1 MSYFNSNILSSINPI
16 YWILIF
22 GILLF
27 VLMSLYSG
35 ISKKLQIL
43 SLRLFN
49 SSLVIYY
56 FFFLGTVIHELS
68 HFVACLLLGVKVR
81 KVVLFY
87 PTKEGNSD
95 FYRLGYVKH
104 APVGT
109 FRSTLVGIA
118 PVFVCAFFTLFV
130 FVWATKD
137 FLLFQS
143 LDVYSLTGALKWM
156 FLNPLYWKNYVFL
169 YFAIACA
176 LSGEPSGE
184 DLKSLPKLVKIVI
197 LLGIILYLI
206 NRYVIYFDASNLF
219 YKFLSFSAPLF
230 MGLSFIVF
238 FEVLILFF
246 LYLLFRFVFRIR

>member
-1 MSYFNSNILSSINPI
+1 MSSLNILNYIDPM

-22 GILLF
+22 G
-27 VLMSLYSG
+27 VLIFISMKLYPAVG
-35 ISKKLQIL
+35 KKLQKL
-43 SLRLFN
+43 SLNLFN

-68 HFVACLLLGVKVR
+68 HFFTCLLLGVKVK

-87 PTKEGNSD
+87 PKREENSD
-95 FYRLGYVKH
+95 YYRLGYVEH
-104 APVGT
+104 ASVGT

-118 PVFVCAFFTLFV
+118 PAIVCDLFTLLV

-137 FLLFQS
+137 FLLLQS
-143 LDVYSLTGALKWM
+143 LNLNSLMGALQWM
-156 FLNPLYWKNYVFL
+156 ISHPFNWKNYVFL

-184 DLKSLPKLVKIVI
+184 DLKSVPKTAKILI
-197 LLGIILYLI
+197 LGSIILYLTNKYI
-206 NRYVIYFDASNLF
+206 FYFDISKVF
-219 YKFLSFSAPLF
+219 FDFLNFSAPLF

-238 FEVLILFF
+238 FEVVILVF